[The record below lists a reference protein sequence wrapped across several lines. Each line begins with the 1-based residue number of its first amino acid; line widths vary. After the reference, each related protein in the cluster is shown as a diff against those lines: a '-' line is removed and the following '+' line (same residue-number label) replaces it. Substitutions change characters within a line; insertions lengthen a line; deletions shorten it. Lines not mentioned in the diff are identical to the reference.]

1 METQVLKQM
10 IDVIRVEEQRR
21 AKRRADMHPDVTY
34 DQWLFTDAPFV
45 NELCLMLLV
54 ALRHQVER
62 ELVLLAARLAADGS
76 EISVEQYHKN
86 VHRERELLKE
96 RDGWKRIF
104 IRLDVKSCQ
113 ETKVLEALRLLSN
126 SYKHDPFVKPDVKLL
141 KLLNLPSEWP
151 KKKTA
156 MSMSDATSIGSQSP
170 KMPKKKSYA
179 PLPESSSLQ
188 EAFAVFVG
196 LGRDADYCDI
206 TERFVESVNEFLE
219 SLKNR
224 TKVRP
229 FERRLVSLS
238 PQDFEY

>member
-1 METQVLKQM
+1 METHVLKQM

-21 AKRRADMHPDVTY
+21 AERRANMHPDVTY
-34 DQWLFTDAPFV
+34 DQRLFTDTPFL

-62 ELVLLAARLAADGS
+62 ELVLLAARLADDGS
-76 EISVEQYHKN
+76 EITVEQYHKN
-86 VHRERELLKE
+86 VHKERELLK
-96 RDGWKRIF
+96 RDGLKRIF
-104 IRLDVKSCQ
+104 KRLDVKSCK

-151 KKKTA
+151 KKKN
-156 MSMSDATSIGSQSP
+156 
-170 KMPKKKSYA
+170 YA

-196 LGRDADYCDI
+196 LGKDADYCDI

-219 SLKNR
+219 GLKSR

-229 FERRLVSLS
+229 FEKRLVSLN
-238 PQDFEY
+238 PQDFEH

>member
-1 METQVLKQM
+1 
-10 IDVIRVEEQRR
+10 
-21 AKRRADMHPDVTY
+21 MHPEVTY
-34 DQWLFTDAPFV
+34 DQWLFTDAPFL

-62 ELVLLAARLAADGS
+62 ELVLLAARLADDGS
-76 EISVEQYHKN
+76 EITVEQYHKN
-86 VHRERELLKE
+86 VHKERELLKE

-104 IRLDVKSCQ
+104 RRLDVKSCK
-113 ETKVLEALRLLSN
+113 ETKLLEALRLLSN

-156 MSMSDATSIGSQSP
+156 TTAMSDGTSIGSQSP
-170 KMPKKKSYA
+170 KTPKKKNYA
-179 PLPESSSLQ
+179 PLPGSSSLQ

-219 SLKNR
+219 GLKSR

-229 FERRLVSLS
+229 FEKRLVSLN

>member
-1 METQVLKQM
+1 METHVLKQM
-10 IDVIRVEEQRR
+10 IDVIRVEGQRR

-54 ALRHQVER
+54 ALRHRAER
-62 ELVLLAARLAADGS
+62 ELVLLAARLAEDGS

-86 VHRERELLKE
+86 VHKERELLKE

-104 IRLDVKSCQ
+104 IRLDVKSCK

-126 SYKHDPFVKPDVKLL
+126 SYKHDPFLKPDIKLL
-141 KLLNLPSEWP
+141 KMLNLPSEWP

-156 MSMSDATSIGSQSP
+156 MSDATSTGSQSR
-170 KMPKKKSYA
+170 KTPKKKSYA
-179 PLPESSSLQ
+179 SLPESSSLQ

-219 SLKNR
+219 GLKHR

-229 FERRLVSLS
+229 FERRLASGS